1 MNTPIEMQTKTA
13 DSFPPAILERLS
25 SNGDGV
31 VPGTRCTRKE
41 SPLYK
46 RNTPMQSQDAKLI
59 SKAIKG
65 LIRIISPFGCILAI
79 LANQPNRKHVILN

>member
-1 MNTPIEMQTKTA
+1 MQTKTA
-13 DSFPPAILERLS
+13 DSLPPAILERLS
-25 SNGDGV
+25 SIGEGL
-31 VPGTRCTRKE
+31 VPGTRCTRNE

-65 LIRIISPFGCILAI
+65 LIRIISPFGCIFDI
-79 LANQPNRKHVILN
+79 LANPGNREY